1 MTLNSNIRIQLNNID
16 MYNIIYNVKLKIALM
31 LVFFKITIYKSINI
45 KKKKVYR
52 IINNY
57 VNIIIITIK
66 FLN

>member
-45 KKKKVYR
+45 KKKS
-52 IINNY
+52 I
-57 VNIIIITIK
+57 
-66 FLN
+66 